1 MSHKQ
6 SAIGPVS
13 APERIVSLDVLRGFA
28 LLGIL
33 IMNIQSFSMIDAAY
47 LNPTAYGDLT
57 GINKWVWILSYL
69 LADQKFITIFSMLFG
84 AGILLMTGRA
94 ESKGLKPAPLHYRRT
109 LWLLLIGLIHAYVF
123 WTGDILFPYAVCALI
138 VYAFRKFSPKTLLLI
153 GLVIFSVSSI
163 IYLLFGFSIS
173 FWPPE
178 AVEKIM
184 EGWKP
189 ALEAIEHELA
199 AYRGNWLAQM
209 THRVPSSLMFQTF
222 IFMIWTGWRVGGC
235 FLIGMALF
243 KWSVLSAKKSK
254 RFYWTM
260 AISCFGIGFPI
271 VTFGIVRNFAAGWKL
286 EYSMFLGSQ
295 FNYWG
300 SLLIALGYI
309 GLIMLISKS
318 QWWQGIKTSL
328 AAVGRMALTNY
339 LAQTLICTTLFYGH
353 GFGLYGKV
361 ERIGQIGI
369 VMIVWII
376 QLICSPIWLRYFR
389 FGPAEWLW
397 RSLTY
402 KKKQPLLIKQ
412 T

>member
-1 MSHKQ
+1 MSNKQ
-6 SAIGPVS
+6 STIGPVS
-13 APERIVSLDVLRGFA
+13 ASKRIISLDVLRGFA
-28 LLGIL
+28 VLGIL

-109 LWLLLIGLIHAYVF
+109 LWLLLIGFIHAYGL

-138 VYAFRKFSPKTLLLI
+138 AYAFRKLSPKILFFI
-153 GLVIFSVSSI
+153 GLGIFSVSSI
-163 IYLLFGFSIS
+163 IYLLFGFTIS

-178 AVEKIM
+178 AVKGIM

-189 ALEAIEHELA
+189 ALETIEHELA

-222 IFMIWTGWRVGGC
+222 IFMIWTGWRVGGSI
-235 FLIGMALF
+235 LIGMALY
-243 KWSVLSAKKSK
+243 KWGVLSAEKSK
-254 RFYWTM
+254 KFYWIM
-260 AISCFGIGFPI
+260 ATLCLVIGLPI
-271 VTFGIVRNFAAGWKL
+271 VAFGIVSNFAAGWKL

-309 GLIMLISKS
+309 SLIMLIVKS
-318 QWWQGIKTSL
+318 GICKWISNRL
-328 AAVGRMALTNY
+328 AATGRMALTNY

-369 VMIVWII
+369 VLAVWIV
-376 QLICSPIWLRYFR
+376 QLICSPIWLHYFQ

-402 KKKQPLLIKQ
+402 KKRQPMLIK
-412 T
+412 